1 MRYRQARRNSPRN
14 TSLILDWVHIITGAL
29 VVIMAVAAFVDP
41 EDNMILFPVIFF
53 LASALNMV
61 NGVYRYQQSGRDKR
75 KKASAM
81 GLIVIAVFL
90 LVVMVVSA
98 FSNWRR
104 G

>member
-41 EDNMILFPVIFF
+41 EDKMILFPVIFF

-61 NGVYRYQQSGRDKR
+61 NGGYRYQQSGRDKR
-75 KKASAM
+75 KKAAAM

-98 FSNWRR
+98 FSIWRR

>member
-53 LASALNMV
+53 LAAVLNMV

-81 GLIVIAVFL
+81 GLMGIAVFL
-90 LVVMVVSA
+90 RVVMAISA
-98 FSNWRR
+98 FSIWRR

>member
-29 VVIMAVAAFVDP
+29 VVITAVAAFVDP

-98 FSNWRR
+98 FSIWRR